1 MQELRVQIE
10 VIPTA
15 EGDRQSA
22 WFTLPIDEELFS
34 ERLGVDAESN
44 DYRITE
50 MELPFAE
57 EVDEDTTVDRLND
70 FYYTYESLPADLKE
84 DYGELMFHFTSLEEL
99 HQHRHDII
107 RYSWC
112 KNMADVAKHLLD
124 NDPAFAELDERLARY
139 FDFEAYVRSLICR
152 STFYS
157 YTICICFETVVVA
170 RKISIIFIIQH
181 LEYTHQVRPWDI
193 RQRNNHIV

>member
-10 VIPTA
+10 AVPTA
-15 EGDRQSA
+15 EGNILSA
-22 WFTLPIDEELFS
+22 WFTLPIDEETFS

-50 MELPFAE
+50 KELPFAE

-84 DYGELMFHFTSLEEL
+84 DYEELMCQFTSLDEL

-107 RYSWC
+107 HYSWC

-124 NDPAFAELDERLARY
+124 NDPAFAEIDERLVRY
-139 FDFEAYVRSLICR
+139 FNFEAYGQYLDDNGKFI
-152 STFYS
+152 
-157 YTICICFETVVVA
+157 ETEHG
-170 RKISIIFIIQH
+170 IYE
-181 LEYTHQVRPWDI
+181 LP
-193 RQRNNHIV
+193 

>member
-10 VIPTA
+10 AVPTA
-15 EGDRQSA
+15 EDDRLSA
-22 WFTLPIDEELFS
+22 WFSLPIDEELFS

-50 MELPFAE
+50 KELPFAE

-84 DYGELMFHFTSLEEL
+84 DYGELMCHLPTLRNCTSTDTTLSN
-99 HQHRHDII
+99 
-107 RYSWC
+107 YSWC

-124 NDPAFAELDERLARY
+124 NDPAFAEIDERLVRY
-139 FDFEAYVRSLICR
+139 FDFEAYGQYLDDNGKFI
-152 STFYS
+152 
-157 YTICICFETVVVA
+157 ETEHG
-170 RKISIIFIIQH
+170 IYE
-181 LEYTHQVRPWDI
+181 LP
-193 RQRNNHIV
+193 